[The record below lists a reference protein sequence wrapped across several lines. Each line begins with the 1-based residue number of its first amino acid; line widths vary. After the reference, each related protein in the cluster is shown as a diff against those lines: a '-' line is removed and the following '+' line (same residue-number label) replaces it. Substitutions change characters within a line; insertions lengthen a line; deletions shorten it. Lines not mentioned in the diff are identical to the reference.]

1 MAVRVD
7 IRFEPPALTNGRALP
22 ATGIRPM
29 IMVMLMSA
37 SIMIQKVNPAAMTEP
52 SRSGALEA
60 ITRPRQ
66 SRMPYR
72 PIRHNAPNKPSS
84 STITAK
90 MLSVA
95 EKGRP
100 INLVVAFPMPTP
112 NNLPR

>member
-1 MAVRVD
+1 MAARVE

-29 IMVMLMSA
+29 IMVMLMRA
-37 SIMIQKVNPAAMTEP
+37 SMMIQKVNPAAMIEP

-66 SRMPYR
+66 SKMPYK
-72 PIRHNAPNKPSS
+72 PIRHSAPNKPSS

-100 INLVVAFPMPTP
+100 INLVVAFPIPTP
-112 NNLPR
+112 NHLPR